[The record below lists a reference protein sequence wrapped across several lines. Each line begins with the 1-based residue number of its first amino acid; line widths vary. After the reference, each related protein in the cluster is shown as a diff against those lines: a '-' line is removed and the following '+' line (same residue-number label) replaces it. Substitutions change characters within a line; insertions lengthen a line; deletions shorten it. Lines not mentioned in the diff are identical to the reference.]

1 MKKGILSL
9 FALPLVVAAC
19 TSEEDQIL
27 SMQENDQYANIPK
40 VEATFDWGAVTR
52 LNTQWGLEEGDVVGM
67 AWLGVPAA
75 SSSGNDAG
83 AAYGGA
89 KLDITGN
96 AYQNHPLTA
105 NANEMLQPATSIY
118 VGKYYTYLPYDEKT
132 QNIAPINFS
141 VAEQTLEDGNVNA
154 VQTWNGTAKNSIWIS
169 PKWTDVT
176 LEGVEDDGEI
186 YDNAGL
192 NNTFRIYPR
201 KVSNNAKLEF
211 TYKYNELESN
221 ADYEGLLKNVE
232 IFDITVGYKNSNSDV
247 AVTSFTYAP
256 TTEPLGAG
264 EEIDG
269 DGHWM
274 NSNLKSTVDAN
285 TLAGVTAKAGVIT
298 LAPAGD
304 AKISTTTAMDGKDY
318 VGNFYYNALP
328 ANTALTANDEVEIK
342 VTSTY
347 GVVTINKD
355 IDEIAYSAQYD
366 ADGEPATPQYLDY
379 ADGAMV
385 GIDLVGTNM
394 NESFLNT
401 LYRSGKFVTDVDFS
415 TAVMDGMHVEN
426 DDHLQLLLN
435 FYKLVKVPTNNIE
448 TKSGTDI
455 QLYLDGNNATDKEF
469 HLSLESI
476 ALLQEINKDCSANN
490 MNITIQ
496 PCTNTAAGHNGT
508 SVVVVTGNSTE
519 MVSDWTKVFEKE
531 TPVTLRGTWT
541 WSETEA
547 INGGMVK
554 VFNNEG
560 EINVTS
566 ANVADDNATPAD
578 MVNTKDGEIFI
589 NAVTE
594 WKNIDLTNLGVI
606 TIDDAAELRA
616 YGTTITNDATGGVTM
631 TSEGANYD
639 NGGKIYNYGVLG
651 VTSGTSGRID
661 NYGYIMNFTNAKTYI
676 TTNQLDS
683 DCAFADEFNA
693 SSNKIGTIELGSA
706 TDNIS
711 VSNATS
717 EGFIKYVWDGGETY
731 ETPSPDVKYNYL
743 IVKNNLTFAGTA
755 KPEEIQYIEVN
766 GTNEVVF
773 TFPTDFTDSQSRLDG
788 FILPAGTKAN
798 IKEGNALYCEAAY
811 LKGTIYVGGL
821 FYYKSDLTT
830 FYGGESD
837 DQDNVVEY

>member
-67 AWLGVPAA
+67 AWLGVP
-75 SSSGNDAG
+75 GDQGDAD

-89 KLDITGN
+89 ELAITGK

-141 VAEQTLEDGNVNA
+141 VAEQTLEDGNLNA
-154 VQTWNGTAKNSIWIS
+154 EATWNRTAKNSIWIS

-211 TYKYNELESN
+211 TYAYNELESN
-221 ADYEGLLKNVE
+221 PDYEGLLKNVE
-232 IFDITVGYKNSNSDV
+232 IFDITVGYKNSNSNV

-256 TTEPLGAG
+256 TTEPLGTG
-264 EEIDG
+264 EIGG

-274 NSNLKSTVDAN
+274 NTNLTGSTN
-285 TLAGVTAKAGVIT
+285 TLAGATAQTGVIT

-304 AKISTTTAMDGKDY
+304 AKISTTTAMEGEDY
-318 VGNFYYNALP
+318 VGKFYYNALP
-328 ANTALTANDEVEIK
+328 ANTALTANDDVEIK

-347 GVVTINKD
+347 GVVTITKD

-366 ADGEPATPQYLDY
+366 TDGEPATPQYLDH
-379 ADGAMV
+379 ADGAAV
-385 GIDLVGTNM
+385 GGSVVGTNM
-394 NESFLNT
+394 DESFLNT

-426 DDHLQLLLN
+426 DEHLQLLLN
-435 FYKLVKVPTNNIE
+435 FYKLVKVPTKNIE
-448 TKSGTDI
+448 TKTGTDI
-455 QLYLDGNNATDKEF
+455 KLYLDGNNATDKEF

-476 ALLQEINKDCSANN
+476 ALLQEINKDCGTGE

-496 PCTNTAAGHNGT
+496 PCTDTAAGHYGT
-508 SVVVVTGNSTE
+508 SVVVVTGDNTE
-519 MVSDWTKVFEKE
+519 MVSDWTKVFENG

-547 INGGMVK
+547 INGGNVT

-566 ANVADDNATPAD
+566 ANVADGNATPAG
-578 MVNTKDGEIFI
+578 MMNTKDGKIFI

-594 WKNIDLTNLGVI
+594 WKDINLTNLGVI

-651 VTSGTSGRID
+651 VTSGTSGKIN
-661 NYGYIMNFTNAKTYI
+661 NYGYIMNFANAKTYI
-676 TTNQLDS
+676 TTNQLDD
-683 DCAFADEFNA
+683 DCAFANEFDA

-717 EGFIKYVWDGGETY
+717 EGFIKYVWDGGDTY

-773 TFPTDFTDSQSRLDG
+773 TFPTDFTNSQSRLDG

-821 FYYKSDLTT
+821 FYYRSDLTT